1 MQLLL
6 ALALA
11 LSPSV
16 STGLS
21 LHMSYREG
29 FRGSGGSSRSSGN
42 RRPMREPLDR
52 APSFREGYREPPMRR
67 EPVEREFDQRSGAAT
82 EWAEEPL
89 RYYASCA
96 RGLESWLANELQ
108 GPRVRAQ
115 KVRVGSRGV
124 QFDGDDA
131 TGYRALLWTRTA
143 NKVYSLQFSPYLF
156 AFCAF
161 IRRLRCTS

>member
-6 ALALA
+6 ALALVM
-11 LSPSV
+11 SPGV

-29 FRGSGGSSRSSGN
+29 SRNSVGSSLRNN
-42 RRPMREPLDR
+42 RRPMREPFDR
-52 APSFREGYREPPMRR
+52 APSFREGYREPPTRR
-67 EPVEREFDQRSGAAT
+67 EPIERDFDQRSGAAT
-82 EWAEEPL
+82 EWASPEEPL

-96 RGLESWLANELQ
+96 SGLENILANELQ
-108 GPRVRAQ
+108 GPRIRAQ

-131 TGYRALLWTRTA
+131 TGYRALIWTRTA
-143 NKVYSLQFSPYLF
+143 NKVP
-156 AFCAF
+156 
-161 IRRLRCTS
+161 